1 MNIDVVKKAGI
12 SDKPKAMKT
21 NLCKF
26 SGALEHM
33 EHVAS
38 ETLIIVIL
46 AVAKFSNN
54 ELLLPLQLLQDEQF
68 LALVA
73 GVAQVP
79 KI

>member
-33 EHVAS
+33 EHVAR

-46 AVAKFSNN
+46 AVAKFK
-54 ELLLPLQLLQDEQF
+54 QQ
-68 LALVA
+68 
-73 GVAQVP
+73 
-79 KI
+79 

>member
-1 MNIDVVKKAGI
+1 VNIDVVKKAGI

-33 EHVAS
+33 EHVAR

-46 AVAKFSNN
+46 AVAKLSNN
-54 ELLLPLQLLQDEQF
+54 ELLFSCQPCKMNSFWQ
-68 LALVA
+68 
-73 GVAQVP
+73 
-79 KI
+79 